1 VKIIGKTKDGF
12 ILEAHTDELSQLVGW
27 SSTWMQSRNTKLGY
41 GNELFRIGEE
51 IAVHAMYDSLTAM
64 AGLEKKM
71 ADARAILNTVA
82 GGLTMVDPII
92 RKVTEAIGPIGK
104 E

>member
-1 VKIIGKTKDGF
+1 
-12 ILEAHTDELSQLVGW
+12 
-27 SSTWMQSRNTKLGY
+27 
-41 GNELFRIGEE
+41 
-51 IAVHAMYDSLTAM
+51 MYDSLTAM